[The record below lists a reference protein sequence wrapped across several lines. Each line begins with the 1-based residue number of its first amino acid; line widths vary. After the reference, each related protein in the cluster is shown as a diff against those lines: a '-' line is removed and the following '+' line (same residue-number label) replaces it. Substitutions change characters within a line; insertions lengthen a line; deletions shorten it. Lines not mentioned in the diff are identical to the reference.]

1 MFRQIGPAEYLFFP
15 IVVGLFLIPAIYA
28 IVDLIKRPPEQFP
41 RFAKAGTSDK
51 TGWIVALIV
60 GWLIG
65 LGWIVAIV
73 YLIIVRRKMGP
84 VRSGPAP
91 GGPPEFPAS
100 RPGLRA
106 SVRRRSQLST
116 PYPLP

>member
-1 MFRQIGPAEYLFFP
+1 MFRQIGPAEVLL
-15 IVVGLFLIPAIYA
+15 IAIMVGLFLIPTIWA
-28 IVDLIKRPPEQFP
+28 IVDLIQRPAEQFP

-60 GWLIG
+60 GWFIG

-91 GGPPEFPAS
+91 GGPHGV
-100 RPGLRA
+100 PG
-106 SVRRRSQLST
+106 
-116 PYPLP
+116 